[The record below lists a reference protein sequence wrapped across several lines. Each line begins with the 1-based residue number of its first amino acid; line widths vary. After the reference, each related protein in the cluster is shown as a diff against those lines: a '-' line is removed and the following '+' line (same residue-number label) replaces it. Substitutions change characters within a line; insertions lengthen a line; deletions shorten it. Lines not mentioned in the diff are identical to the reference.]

1 MYTCHG
7 NDALHPTHRLSDL
20 PIEINGAAAQTKRL
34 TCRCGV
40 VTQCK
45 IAIQQFKKNKKV
57 KNIRNR
63 YQEALLP
70 VAALLPTK
78 KRSTTDQFSG
88 DKLAASLKVP

>member
-45 IAIQQFKKNKKV
+45 IAIQQFKKKKS
-57 KNIRNR
+57 
-63 YQEALLP
+63 
-70 VAALLPTK
+70 K
-78 KRSTTDQFSG
+78 KHKKQISGGTT
-88 DKLAASLKVP
+88 ASRCFTAH